1 VVARPVVKW
10 AGGKSR
16 LVPRLV
22 DLMPP
27 GPIETYAEP
36 FMGGA
41 AMFFHLAA
49 QPKRR
54 FARAVL
60 SDMNADL
67 VAVYQSIQSRL
78 DALIDRVRTLRDE
91 HMRREGKRRSD
102 HYYEIRDQNASKMKP
117 IDRAARLLFLNKTCF
132 NGLWRV
138 NAAGKFNVPYGR
150 YEKPKILDVDV
161 LRAAHD
167 ALDGVRIVLGDYTK
181 VTRDLGAGDFAY
193 FDPPY
198 VPVSKTSSFT
208 SYAKDGFGP
217 KEQEELAAELRR
229 LQSAGVAAM
238 LSNAYSPETRALYR
252 GLRQTTVPAARA
264 INSDP
269 KKRGDVDEIVVMTY
283 PLPAQPSRAA
293 S

>member
-22 DLMPP
+22 ELMPP
-27 GPIETYAEP
+27 GDIGTYAEP

-54 FARAVL
+54 FANAVL

-67 VAVYQSIQSRL
+67 VALYQSIQSRL
-78 DALIDRVRTLRDE
+78 DTLVDRVRALRDE
-91 HMRREGKRRSD
+91 HMRREGKKRSD
-102 HYYEIRDQNASKMKP
+102 HYYEVRDRDASKMKP

-138 NAAGKFNVPYGR
+138 NASGKFNVPYGR
-150 YEKPKILDVDV
+150 YDKPKILDVAV
-161 LRAAHD
+161 LKAARD
-167 ALDGVRIVLGDYTK
+167 ALDGVKIVLGDYKK
-181 VTRDLGAGDFAY
+181 VTRDLAPGDFAY

-198 VPVSKTSSFT
+198 VPLSKTSSFT

-217 KEQEELAAELRR
+217 KEQEELASELRR
-229 LQSAGVAAM
+229 LASIGVSAM
-238 LSNAYSPETRALYR
+238 LSNAYSAETRTLYS
-252 GLRQTTVPAARA
+252 GLRQTKVPAARA

-283 PLPAQPSRAA
+283 TDATPARRAA